1 MPDDFKREKMIR
13 ALVEILFSCALFVN
27 AVLYIPQAVK
37 LYKTKRSQGLSL
49 FMFAGFSVI
58 QLLTILHAYFERDWI
73 LRRVYSSVS
82 YVRSDNAAIGFV
94 PERLSGLETVGENV
108 KQNTK
113 KMHGL
118 KRWIFPMLGI
128 FVIVLLIFAGN
139 FFHPKQVGSELEEL
153 PIPEELKEQ
162 GEPELT
168 KLNADP
174 EVKEG
179 W

>member
-73 LRRVYSSVS
+73 LLVGYIL
-82 YVRSDNAAIGFV
+82 AFITCGAITLQLVLYRKGY
-94 PERLSGLETVGENV
+94 PIW
-108 KQNTK
+108 KQWK
-113 KMHGL
+113 
-118 KRWIFPMLGI
+118 
-128 FVIVLLIFAGN
+128 
-139 FFHPKQVGSELEEL
+139 
-153 PIPEELKEQ
+153 
-162 GEPELT
+162 
-168 KLNADP
+168 
-174 EVKEG
+174 
-179 W
+179 